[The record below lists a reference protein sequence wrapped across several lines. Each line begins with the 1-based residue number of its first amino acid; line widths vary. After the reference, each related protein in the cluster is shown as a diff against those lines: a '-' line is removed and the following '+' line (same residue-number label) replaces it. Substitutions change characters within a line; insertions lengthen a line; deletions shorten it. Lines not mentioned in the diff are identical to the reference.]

1 MLDVLSGRTAL
12 ITGASR
18 GIGVFIARRLAR
30 ERMHLVLSA
39 RDASKLSPLRDEL
52 AREGVTVRVVAA
64 DVRSAA
70 DRERLVAEA
79 GAIDVLVNN
88 AGLEITRAFVDQ
100 SEEDVAAQLETN
112 LIAPIDLTRRV
123 LPGLVARRAGT
134 VVHISSMSGKSPT
147 PYNSIY
153 AATKFGLN
161 GFTSSI
167 AIELEGTGVH
177 AGVVCP
183 SFVAEAGM
191 WADTGLKAPAM
202 MREVRPEAVADA
214 VVAVIRGAEEVL
226 VTPTP
231 VRPLLALRE
240 LAPKL
245 TGALLKRMGVLATL
259 EARAAHAAK
268 G

>member
-1 MLDVLSGRTAL
+1 M
-12 ITGASR
+12 
-18 GIGVFIARRLAR
+18 
-30 ERMHLVLSA
+30 
-39 RDASKLSPLRDEL
+39 
-52 AREGVTVRVVAA
+52 
-64 DVRSAA
+64 
-70 DRERLVAEA
+70 
-79 GAIDVLVNN
+79 LVNN

-100 SEEDVAAQLETN
+100 SEDDVAAQLETN

-123 LPGLVARRAGT
+123 LPSLVARRRGA
-134 VVHISSMSGKSPT
+134 VVHVSSMSGKSPT

-153 AATKFGLN
+153 AASKFGLN

-167 AIELEGTGVH
+167 AIELEGTGVN

-191 WADTGLKAPAM
+191 WADTGLRAPAM
-202 MREVRPEAVADA
+202 LREVRPEAVADG

-245 TGALLKRMGVLATL
+245 TGALLARMGVLDTL
-259 EARAAHAAK
+259 RARAEHAK
-268 G
+268 R